1 MSVPFFV
8 AVVGI
13 YSDTSYFCKHQMEF
27 KIPFIQQLKSYNK
40 GFIVNDLVGGLTV
53 GVMLIPQG
61 MAYAFLAGVPAVY
74 GLYASLVPLLMYMV
88 FGSSR
93 YVTIGPAA
101 LISLLIITGL
111 DKIGITDPQEYL
123 NAVFVIALIAGVFQ
137 LLLGFF
143 KLGNIINFISQ
154 PVLKGFIIGAAFTII
169 LSQVKHIFGIPV
181 EGRAT
186 LDVLQQ
192 LYMNLGN
199 LDLYTLLLGLGG
211 VTFLLFMKTLSK
223 RIPSQLILVGLT
235 LGLTYYFQLDQE
247 GVQILGEVPS
257 GIPDFSVPEMSW
269 DMIVSL
275 IPVSITIGLISFI
288 EVYAIGVSLEDKRDS
303 ANVEPN
309 QELIATGL
317 GKTLGAFFYAFPTSG
332 SFSRSAVN
340 KEAGTRTNVAGIYT
354 IILIILTLLFL
365 TPYFYYLP
373 KAALGAIII
382 VAIFGLIDIKYV
394 RDLAK
399 VDTRDLVMLF
409 ITALITFLIG
419 IQEGI
424 ITGVVLS
431 IASLTYNTSYPHIA
445 ELGLV
450 KGTNTL
456 RNVNRFEDVQVDE
469 HILIIR
475 IDAPLTFS
483 NVPQF
488 ISKLNQFENHKKDLS
503 FVLLNAS
510 AIDYVDSTAL
520 KKIKEI
526 ADDYKKRNI
535 RFAISTLK
543 GPVRDKFK
551 RSEMF
556 GEIGEENFF
565 ASDYEALKAYK
576 EGEEDQDKSLIFQS
590 NK

>member
-1 MSVPFFV
+1 MQFRVPFLE
-8 AVVGI
+8 
-13 YSDTSYFCKHQMEF
+13 QM
-27 KIPFIQQLKSYNK
+27 KSYQK
-40 GFIVNDLVGGLTV
+40 GHLINDLIGGLTV

-74 GLYASLVPLLMYMV
+74 GLYASLVPLVFYML

-101 LISLLIITGL
+101 LISLLIISGL
-111 DKIGITDPQEYL
+111 DKAGITDPDEYL
-123 NAVFVIALIAGVFQ
+123 NAVFIIAFLAGIFQ
-137 LLLGFF
+137 LLLGLF

-169 LSQVKHIFGIPV
+169 LSQLKHILGVDV
-181 EGRAT
+181 EGRASIP
-186 LDVLQQ
+186 VLQQ
-192 LYMNLGN
+192 LWANIANIEYH
-199 LDLYTLLLGLGG
+199 TLILGLGG
-211 VTFLLFMKTLSK
+211 ISFLLFMKRLSK
-223 RIPSQLILVGLT
+223 RIPSQLILVAVT
-235 LGLTYYFQLDQE
+235 LSLTYFFSLDKE
-247 GVQILGEVPS
+247 GVQILGEVPN
-257 GIPDFSVPEMSW
+257 GIPGFNVP
-269 DMIVSL
+269 DMNWELIQTL
-275 IPVSITIGLISFI
+275 IPVSITVGLISFI
-288 EVYAIGVSLEDKRDS
+288 EVYAIGISLEDRKE
-303 ANVEPN
+303 AKGVNPN
-309 QELIATGL
+309 QELIAIGS
-317 GKTLGAFFYAFPTSG
+317 GKLIGSFFYAFPTSG

-340 KEAGTRTNVAGIYT
+340 KEAGSKTNLGGLFTVS
-354 IILIILTLLFL
+354 LIVLTLLFL

-373 KAALGAIII
+373 KAALGSIII

-394 RDLAK
+394 RQLSK
-399 VDTRDLVMLF
+399 IDTRDLIMLI
-409 ITALITFLIG
+409 ITVLITFFIG
-419 IQEGI
+419 VQEGI

-456 RNVNRFEDVQVDE
+456 RNVNRFEDVEVDE

-488 ISKLNQFENHKKDLS
+488 VAKLNQFEKHKSQLS

-520 KKIKEI
+520 NTLQEV
-526 ADDYKKRNI
+526 AQNYKDRGV
-535 RFAISTLK
+535 RFAISSLK

-551 RSEMF
+551 RSNMF
-556 GEIGEENFF
+556 SELGKENFF
-565 ASDYEALKAYK
+565 VTDHEALKAYK
-576 EGEEDQDKSLIFQS
+576 EGEDPKDENLIFQS

>member
-1 MSVPFFV
+1 
-8 AVVGI
+8 
-13 YSDTSYFCKHQMEF
+13 MEF

-111 DKIGITDPQEYL
+111 DKIGITEPQEYL

-199 LDLYTLLLGLGG
+199 VDMYTLLLGLGG

-235 LGLTYYFQLDQE
+235 LGLTYYFQLDLE

-257 GIPDFSVPEMSW
+257 GIPGFSVPEMNW

-275 IPVSITIGLISFI
+275 MPVSITIGLISFI

-303 ANVEPN
+303 ANVAPN

-520 KKIKEI
+520 KKMKEI

-535 RFAISTLK
+535 RFAVSTLK

-576 EGEEDQDKSLIFQS
+576 EGEEGQDKSLIFQS

>member
-1 MSVPFFV
+1 
-8 AVVGI
+8 
-13 YSDTSYFCKHQMEF
+13 MEF
-27 KIPFIQQLKSYNK
+27 RIPFIEQLKSYHK
-40 GFIVNDLVGGLTV
+40 GLFVNDLVGGLTV

-74 GLYASLVPLLMYMV
+74 GLYASLVPLILYMI

-101 LISLLIITGL
+101 LISLLLITGL
-111 DKIGITDPQEYL
+111 DKAGITDPDEYL
-123 NAVFVIALIAGVFQ
+123 NAVFVVALIAGLFQ
-137 LLLGFF
+137 LLLGLF

-181 EGRAT
+181 EARASI
-186 LDVLQQ
+186 DVLQQ
-192 LYMNLGN
+192 LYLNIGKS
-199 LDLYTLLLGLGG
+199 DLYTILIGTGG
-211 VTFLLFMKTLSK
+211 ILFLIFMKRLSK
-223 RIPSQLILVGLT
+223 RIPSQLIVVAIT
-235 LGLTYYFQLDQE
+235 LIVTYFFHLNNE
-247 GVQILGEVPS
+247 GVQILGKVPS
-257 GIPDFSVPEMSW
+257 GIPMFNIPEMNWELISA
-269 DMIVSL
+269 L
-275 IPVSITIGLISFI
+275 IPVSLTIGLISFI
-288 EVYAIGVSLEDKRDS
+288 EVYAIGVSLEDKKDGKAVS
-303 ANVEPN
+303 PN
-309 QELIATGL
+309 QELIAIGL
-317 GKTLGAFFYAFPTSG
+317 GKAIGSFFYAFPTSG

-340 KEAGTRTNVAGIYT
+340 KEAGTKTNLAGLYA
-354 IILIILTLLFL
+354 ILLVVLTLLFL

-394 RDLAK
+394 RQLAK
-399 VDTRDLVMLF
+399 IDTRDLIMLI
-409 ITALITFLIG
+409 ITVLITFFIG

-424 ITGVVLS
+424 ITGVILS

-450 KGTNTL
+450 KGTTTL
-456 RNVNRFEDVQVDE
+456 RNVSRFEDVEVDK

-488 ISKLNQFENHKKDLS
+488 AAKLSQFEKDKKDLS

-520 KKIKEI
+520 NTIKEI
-526 ADDYKKRNI
+526 AEGYRKRNI
-535 RFAISTLK
+535 RFAISSLK

-551 RSEMF
+551 RSDMF
-556 GEIGEENFF
+556 LELGEENFF
-565 ASDYEALKAYK
+565 AGDLEALESYK
-576 EGEEDQDKSLIFQS
+576 NGEDQADKNIIFQS

>member
-1 MSVPFFV
+1 MQFRVPF
-8 AVVGI
+8 I
-13 YSDTSYFCKHQMEF
+13 E
-27 KIPFIQQLKSYNK
+27 QLKSYHK
-40 GFIVNDLVGGLTV
+40 GLFVNDLVGGLTV

-74 GLYASLVPLLMYMV
+74 GLYASLVPLLLYMV

-111 DKIGITDPQEYL
+111 DKAGITEPQEYL
-123 NAVFVIALIAGVFQ
+123 NAIFVIALMAGVFQ
-137 LLLGFF
+137 LLLGLF

-169 LSQVKHIFGIPV
+169 LSQIKHIFGIPV
-181 EGRAT
+181 EGRASI
-186 LDVLQQ
+186 DVLQQ
-192 LYMNLGN
+192 LYIN
-199 LDLYTLLLGLGG
+199 LDRADIFTILLGLGG
-211 VTFLLFMKTLSK
+211 VGFLLFMKRMSK
-223 RIPSQLILVGLT
+223 RIPSQLILVAIT
-235 LGLTYYFQLDQE
+235 LALTYYFQLDAA
-247 GVQILGEVPS
+247 GVKILGEVPS
-257 GIPDFSVPEMSW
+257 GLPTFAVPDMSW
-269 DMIVSL
+269 SL
-275 IPVSITIGLISFI
+275 IESLLPVSITIGLISFI
-288 EVYAIGVSLEDKRDS
+288 EVYAIGVSLEDKKES
-303 ANVEPN
+303 AGIDPN
-309 QELIATGL
+309 RELIATGL
-317 GKTLGAFFYAFPTSG
+317 GKTIGAFFYAFPTSG

-340 KEAGTRTNVAGIYT
+340 KESGTRTNLAGIYT
-354 IILIILTLLFL
+354 IALIILTLLFL
-365 TPYFYYLP
+365 TPYFFYLP

-382 VAIFGLIDIKYV
+382 VAIFGLIDIQYV
-394 RDLAK
+394 RQLAK
-399 VDTRDLVMLF
+399 IDTRDLVMLI
-409 ITALITFLIG
+409 ITVLITFFIG

-424 ITGVVLS
+424 VTGVILS

-488 ISKLNQFENHKKDLS
+488 VAKLIQFEKHKKDLS

-520 KKIKEI
+520 NTIKEL
-526 ADDYKKRNI
+526 AEDYEKRNI
-535 RFAISTLK
+535 RFAISCLK

-551 RSEMF
+551 RSNMF
-556 GEIGEENFF
+556 QSIGEENFF
-565 ASDYEALKAYK
+565 ASDIEALNAYK
-576 EGEEDQDKSLIFQS
+576 DGEENRDKDLIFQS